1 MAGGVGSRFWPESR
15 ARRPKQLLDVIT
27 PGVSLIQATV
37 RRTLLFAEIGDT
49 FVVTNEA
56 QREELELQLPDLP
69 KANIITEPFGKNT
82 APCIALGARLL
93 REKNGDDT
101 IMIVLPADH
110 VIRNESE
117 FARLMKI
124 AARLA
129 YDTRALITVGIHP
142 TRAETGFG
150 YIQLDDEHLPSQ
162 KDLPHFSEFELRD
175 IFCVKRFAEKPDV
188 DTARRFV
195 ESGDF
200 LWNSGMFIWRVDAIE
215 AALREFTPEIMQEI
229 DTLPKLGNGG
239 GDAAHHAFQAALKEA
254 YSTIRGVSIDY
265 GVMEQAANVYVLR
278 AGALGWSD
286 VGSWDEVY
294 RLSEKDLENNVLIGS
309 HVIARNSRGC
319 LLISRNEQ
327 LVLTYGMTD
336 LVVVNT
342 GDAILITRR
351 DQAQGI
357 REVVDYL
364 KRRQMTEFL

>member
-27 PGVSLIQATV
+27 PGTSLIQATV
-37 RRTLLFAEIGDT
+37 RRTLLFADIADT
-49 FVVTNEA
+49 LVVTNEA

-93 REKNGDDT
+93 REKSGEDT
-101 IMIVLPADH
+101 VMIVLPADH
-110 VIRNESE
+110 IIRNESE
-117 FARLMKI
+117 FARLMKL

-129 YDTRALITVGIHP
+129 YDTSTLVTVGIHP

-150 YIQLDDEHLPSQ
+150 YIQLDDEHVPSQ
-162 KDLPHFSEFELRD
+162 KDLPRFSEFELRD
-175 IFCVKRFAEKPDV
+175 VFNVKRFAEKPDV

-200 LWNSGMFIWRVDAIE
+200 LWNSGMFAWRVDAIE
-215 AALREFTPEIMQEI
+215 SALHEYTPEIMREI
-229 DTLPKLGNGG
+229 DTLPARSSSDFPNKLR
-239 GDAAHHAFQAALKEA
+239 EV
-254 YSTIRGVSIDY
+254 YSTVRGVSIDY
-265 GVMEQAANVYVLR
+265 AVMEKASNVYVLR

-319 LLISRNEQ
+319 LIISRSEQ
-327 LVLTYGMTD
+327 LVVTYGMTD
-336 LVVVNT
+336 AIVIDT

-351 DQAQGI
+351 DQAQNV

>member
-1 MAGGVGSRFWPESR
+1 
-15 ARRPKQLLDVIT
+15 
-27 PGVSLIQATV
+27 
-37 RRTLLFAEIGDT
+37 
-49 FVVTNEA
+49 
-56 QREELELQLPDLP
+56 
-69 KANIITEPFGKNT
+69 
-82 APCIALGARLL
+82 
-93 REKNGDDT
+93 
-101 IMIVLPADH
+101 MIVLPADH
-110 VIRNESE
+110 IIRNESE

-129 YDTRALITVGIHP
+129 YDTRSLITVGIHP

-200 LWNSGMFIWRVDAIE
+200 LWNSGMFVWRVDAIE
-215 AALREFTPEIMQEI
+215 AALREYTPEIMQEI
-229 DTLPKLGNGG
+229 DTLPAHTAPEFPQKLR
-239 GDAAHHAFQAALKEA
+239 EV
-254 YSTIRGVSIDY
+254 YSTVRGVSIDY

-309 HVIARNSRGC
+309 NVIARNSRGC
-319 LLISRNEQ
+319 LVISRNDQ
-327 LVLTYGMTD
+327 LILTYGMSD
-336 LVVVNT
+336 AIVVNT

-357 REVVDYL
+357 RDVVDYL

>member
-15 ARRPKQLLDVIT
+15 ARRPKQLLEVIT

-37 RRTLLFAEIGDT
+37 RRTLLFADIGDT
-49 FVVTNEA
+49 LVVTNEV

-93 REKNGDDT
+93 REKSGEDT
-101 IMIVLPADH
+101 VMIVLPADH
-110 VIRNESE
+110 IIRNESE
-117 FARLMKI
+117 FARLMKL

-129 YDTRALITVGIHP
+129 YDTRALITIGVHP

-175 IFCVKRFAEKPDV
+175 IFNVKRFAEKPDV

-200 LWNSGMFIWRVDAIE
+200 LWNSGMFVWRVDAIE
-215 AALREFTPEIMQEI
+215 SALREFTPEIMREI
-229 DTLPKLGNGG
+229 DTLPALGAT
-239 GDAAHHAFQAALKEA
+239 AAEGTHQAFQAALKGV

-265 GVMEQAANVYVLR
+265 GVMEQAPNVYVLR

-319 LLISRNEQ
+319 LVISRNDQ
-327 LVLTYGMTD
+327 LVLTYGMSD
-336 LVVVNT
+336 LIVINT

-357 REVVDYL
+357 RDVVDYL